1 MTIDR
6 PLEAMIAYSE
16 RSIHDIDRLIRVW
29 TYAKTIGELEGL
41 DRDTQFMLE
50 SIF

>member
-1 MTIDR
+1 MTIAR

-29 TYAKTIGELEGL
+29 TYAKTIDEE
-41 DRDTQFMLE
+41 
-50 SIF
+50 